1 VCCIFVIAI
10 VAHRSINC
18 LEIFSSKGFIS
29 MKIRLFGL
37 LAATALTVAGVSA
50 ASAADLPLRSAPPA
64 PIYAPAPVFTWTG
77 FYVGGNLGW
86 GWRDDDNETVVLTGP
101 GIPTGIVGGTLN
113 FDNGNDGNFL
123 GGGQIGYNYQIGSFV
138 VGVEADIQGIATD
151 DNDAVF
157 IPGPGFAGG
166 TFVPGEFEDSADW
179 FGTVR
184 LRAGVAFDR
193 FLVYATG
200 GLAYTEDNTGWTAGG
215 GVEWALPANVFGSSA
230 VTLGLEGL
238 WVSIDQD
245 NDNNGRI
252 GTFTPVGG
260 APVDVFLPRDNDEQD
275 FFVAR
280 AKLNFKFGTY

>member
-1 VCCIFVIAI
+1 
-10 VAHRSINC
+10 
-18 LEIFSSKGFIS
+18 
-29 MKIRLFGL
+29 MKSRLLGL
-37 LAATALTVAGVSA
+37 LAATALSTAAVSTA
-50 ASAADLPLRSAPPA
+50 FAADLPSAAPPPA
-64 PIYAPAPVFTWTG
+64 PIAAVPVFTWTG

-101 GIPTGIVGGTLN
+101 GIPAGLVGTLN
-113 FDNGNDGNFL
+113 FDNGNDGNFT
-123 GGGQIGYNYQIGSFV
+123 GGGQIGYNYQIGAFV
-138 VGVEADIQGIATD
+138 IGAEADIQWIDTD

-157 IPGPGFAGG
+157 IPGPGFAG
-166 TFVPGEFEDSADW
+166 TFVPGEFEDSSDW
-179 FGTVR
+179 WGTVR

-200 GLAYTEDNTGWTAGG
+200 GLAYTDNNTGWTAGG
-215 GVEWALPANVFGSSA
+215 GVEWALPVNWFGSSA

-245 NDNNGRI
+245 DDDDGRI

>member
-1 VCCIFVIAI
+1 MRKLVL
-10 VAHRSINC
+10 S
-18 LEIFSSKGFIS
+18 
-29 MKIRLFGL
+29 L
-37 LAATALTVAGVSA
+37 LAATALATAAVSSV
-50 ASAADLPLRSAPPA
+50 SAADLPVRAAPP
-64 PIYAPAPVFTWTG
+64 PIIAAVPVFTWTG

-86 GWRDDDNETVVLTGP
+86 GWRDSNDEPVILTGP
-101 GIPTGIVGGTLN
+101 GVPGGIAGGTLL
-113 FDNGNDGNFL
+113 FDNNNDATFT

-138 VGVEADIQGIATD
+138 IGAEADIQGI
-151 DNDAVF
+151 DNNNDNNAVF

-166 TFVPGEFEDSADW
+166 TFVPGEFDEGADW
-179 FGTVR
+179 WGSVR

-200 GLAYTEDNTGWTAGG
+200 GLAYTEDNTGWALGG
-215 GVEWALPANVFGSSA
+215 GVEWAMPVNWFGSSA
-230 VTLGLEGL
+230 VTFGLEGL

-245 NDNNGRI
+245 DDSTRPI

-260 APVDVFLPRDNDEQD
+260 APVNVFLPQNNDEQD

>member
-1 VCCIFVIAI
+1 M
-10 VAHRSINC
+10 
-18 LEIFSSKGFIS
+18 L
-29 MKIRLFGL
+29 MKTRILGL
-37 LAATALTVAGVSA
+37 LAATALATAAVSSV
-50 ASAADLPLRSAPPA
+50 SAADLPARAAPPVFA
-64 PIYAPAPVFTWTG
+64 AVPVFTWTG

-101 GIPTGIVGGTLN
+101 GIPAGLVGTLN
-113 FDNGNDGNFL
+113 FDNGNDGNFT

-138 VGVEADIQGIATD
+138 IGAEADIQWIDTD

-157 IPGPGFAGG
+157 VPGPGFAG
-166 TFVPGEFEDSADW
+166 TFVPGQFENNADW
-179 FGTVR
+179 WGTVR

-215 GVEWALPANVFGSSA
+215 GVEWALPVNWFGSSA

-245 NDNNGRI
+245 DDNNGVI

-260 APVDVFLPRDNDEQD
+260 GPVNVSLPWGDDEQD

>member
-1 VCCIFVIAI
+1 M
-10 VAHRSINC
+10 RT
-18 LEIFSSKGFIS
+18 
-29 MKIRLFGL
+29 RLLGL
-37 LAATALTVAGVSA
+37 LAATALTTAGLSA
-50 ASAADLPLRSAPPA
+50 ASAADLPVRAAPPVIAVA
-64 PIYAPAPVFTWTG
+64 PIFTWTG

-86 GWRDDDNETVVLTGP
+86 GWRDDDNEAVILTGP
-101 GIPTGIVGGTLN
+101 GVPGGLEGGTLN
-113 FDNGNDGNFL
+113 FGSGDDGTFT

-138 VGVEADIQGIATD
+138 IGAEADIQWIDTD

-157 IPGPGFAGG
+157 IPGPGFAG
-166 TFVPGEFEDSADW
+166 TFVPGEFEDASDW
-179 FGTVR
+179 WGTVR

-200 GLAYTEDNTGWTAGG
+200 GLAYTEDNTGWALGG
-215 GVEWALPANVFGSSA
+215 GVEWALPVNVFGSSA

-245 NDNNGRI
+245 DDDINRPI

-260 APVDVFLPRDNDEQD
+260 APVNVFLPQNNDEQD

>member
-1 VCCIFVIAI
+1 
-10 VAHRSINC
+10 
-18 LEIFSSKGFIS
+18 
-29 MKIRLFGL
+29 MKTRLLGL
-37 LAATALTVAGVSA
+37 LAATALSTAAVSSV
-50 ASAADLPLRSAPPA
+50 SAADLPVRAAPP
-64 PIYAPAPVFTWTG
+64 PIIATAPVFTWTG

-86 GWRDDDNETVVLTGP
+86 GWRDDDNEAVVLTGP
-101 GIPTGIVGGTLN
+101 GIPAGIVGGTLN

-151 DNDAVF
+151 DNEAVF

-166 TFVPGEFEDSADW
+166 TFVPGEFEDAADW

-184 LRAGVAFDR
+184 LRAGVAVNQ

-200 GLAYTEDNTGWTAGG
+200 GLAYTEDNTGWTVGG
-215 GVEWALPANVFGSSA
+215 GVEWALPVNWFGSSA
-230 VTLGLEGL
+230 VTVGLEGL

-245 NDNNGRI
+245 EDNDGRI

-260 APVDVFLPRDNDEQD
+260 PPVDVFLPLGNDEQE

>member
-1 VCCIFVIAI
+1 M
-10 VAHRSINC
+10 
-18 LEIFSSKGFIS
+18 L
-29 MKIRLFGL
+29 MKMRLLGL
-37 LAATALTVAGVSA
+37 LAATAITTAGISA
-50 ASAADLPLRSAPPA
+50 ASAADLPARAAPPVFA
-64 PIYAPAPVFTWTG
+64 AVPVFTWTG

-101 GIPTGIVGGTLN
+101 GIPAGLVGTLN
-113 FDNGNDGNFL
+113 FDNGNDGNFT

-138 VGVEADIQGIATD
+138 IGAEADIQWIDTD
-151 DNDAVF
+151 DNNAVF
-157 IPGPGFAGG
+157 VAGPGNTGL
-166 TFVPGEFEDSADW
+166 FVPGEFEDSSDW
-179 FGTVR
+179 WGTVR

-200 GLAYTEDNTGWTAGG
+200 GLAYTDNNTGWAAGG
-215 GVEWALPANVFGSSA
+215 GVEWALPVNWLGASA

-245 NDNNGRI
+245 DDNDGRI
-252 GTFTPVGG
+252 GTFTPVVG
-260 APVDVFLPRDNDEQD
+260 APVDVSLPRDNDEQD

>member
-1 VCCIFVIAI
+1 
-10 VAHRSINC
+10 
-18 LEIFSSKGFIS
+18 
-29 MKIRLFGL
+29 MKTRILSL
-37 LAATALTVAGVSA
+37 LAATALSTAAVSSV
-50 ASAADLPLRSAPPA
+50 SAADLPVRAAPPPLVA
-64 PIYAPAPVFTWTG
+64 AVPVFTWTG

-86 GWRDDDNETVVLTGP
+86 GWRDDDNEAVVLTGP
-101 GIPTGIVGGTLN
+101 GIPAGIVGGTLN
-113 FDNGNDGNFL
+113 FENGNDGNFL

-151 DNDAVF
+151 DNEAVF

-166 TFVPGEFEDSADW
+166 TFVPGEFEDAADW

-200 GLAYTEDNTGWTAGG
+200 GLAYTEDNTGWTVGG
-215 GVEWALPANVFGSSA
+215 GVEWALPVNWFNASA

-245 NDNNGRI
+245 EDNDGRI

-260 APVDVFLPRDNDEQD
+260 PPVDVFLPLGNDEQE

>member
-1 VCCIFVIAI
+1 M
-10 VAHRSINC
+10 RT
-18 LEIFSSKGFIS
+18 
-29 MKIRLFGL
+29 RLLGL
-37 LAATALTVAGVSA
+37 LAATALTTAGLSA
-50 ASAADLPLRSAPPA
+50 ASAADLPVRAAPPVIA
-64 PIYAPAPVFTWTG
+64 AVPVFTWTG

-86 GWRDDDNETVVLTGP
+86 GWRDSNDEPVILTGP
-101 GIPTGIVGGTLN
+101 GVPGGIAGGTLL
-113 FDNGNDGNFL
+113 FDNNNDATFT

-138 VGVEADIQGIATD
+138 IGAEADIQGI
-151 DNDAVF
+151 DNNNDNNAVF

-166 TFVPGEFEDSADW
+166 TFVPGEFENGADW
-179 FGTVR
+179 WGSAR

-200 GLAYTEDNTGWTAGG
+200 GLAYTEDNTGWALGG
-215 GVEWALPANVFGSSA
+215 GVEWAMPVNWFGSSA

-245 NDNNGRI
+245 DDSTRPI
-252 GTFTPVGG
+252 GTFTPVAG
-260 APVDVFLPRDNDEQD
+260 APVNVFLPQNNDEQD

>member
-1 VCCIFVIAI
+1 
-10 VAHRSINC
+10 
-18 LEIFSSKGFIS
+18 
-29 MKIRLFGL
+29 M
-37 LAATALTVAGVSA
+37 AAVSTAST
-50 ASAADLPLRSAPPA
+50 ASAADLPAAPPA
-64 PIYAPAPVFTWTG
+64 PFVAAVPVFTWTG

-86 GWRDDDNETVVLTGP
+86 GWRDDDNETVVLSGP
-101 GIPTGIVGGTLN
+101 GIPAGLVGTLN

-138 VGVEADIQGIATD
+138 IGAEADIQGINTD

-157 IPGPGFAGG
+157 FPGPGMAGV
-166 TFVPGEFEDSADW
+166 FVPGEFEDSADW

-200 GLAYTEDNTGWTAGG
+200 GLAYTEDNTGWTVGG
-215 GVEWALPANVFGSSA
+215 GVEWALPVNWNLFGGNSA

-245 NDNNGRI
+245 DDNNGVI
-252 GTFTPVGG
+252 GTFTPAGG
-260 APVDVFLPRDNDEQD
+260 APVNVSLPRGDDEQD

>member
-1 VCCIFVIAI
+1 V
-10 VAHRSINC
+10 
-18 LEIFSSKGFIS
+18 KT
-29 MKIRLFGL
+29 RLLGL
-37 LAATALTVAGVSA
+37 LAATALTAAGLSS
-50 ASAADLPLRSAPPA
+50 ASAADLPVRAAPPIIA
-64 PIYAPAPVFTWTG
+64 AVPVFTWTG

-86 GWRDDDNETVVLTGP
+86 GWRDSNDEPVILTGP
-101 GIPTGIVGGTLN
+101 GVPGGIAGGTLL
-113 FDNGNDGNFL
+113 FDNNNDATFT

-138 VGVEADIQGIATD
+138 IGAEADIQGI
-151 DNDAVF
+151 DNNNDNNAVF

-166 TFVPGEFEDSADW
+166 TFVPGEFDEGADW
-179 FGTVR
+179 WGSVR

-200 GLAYTEDNTGWTAGG
+200 GLAYTEDNTGWALGG
-215 GVEWALPANVFGSSA
+215 GVEWALPVNVFGSSA

-245 NDNNGRI
+245 DDDINRPI

-260 APVDVFLPRDNDEQD
+260 APVNVFLPRNNDEQD